1 MEKRAINGGEKEDV
15 NEKKKS
21 PKTSKQDKKTKQV
34 KEKKVKEKKVKEKKQ
49 KEDKPPSPVMAASVT
64 AVTFILI
71 ISTAIALV
79 FFDVGGSKAMVLSIL
94 QGDEE
99 QMESEREIELSN
111 AEKDVKAREDAVSE
125 KEEQQNAK
133 QTELDERES
142 SLDSREAIVSG
153 LENDTVNRDA
163 SLAELAT
170 VYAKMDAKSAAN
182 IISSIKNN
190 QDSADIL
197 VRMPNSK
204 VAMILEEMDP
214 TLAADLTLLMRDST
228 WVAEEE

>member
-1 MEKRAINGGEKEDV
+1 MEKQTINDSEKEDV
-15 NEKKKS
+15 KEKKKS
-21 PKTSKQDKKTKQV
+21 PKVKKNKQDKKP
-34 KEKKVKEKKVKEKKQ
+34 KKVKEKNTKEKKE
-49 KEDKPPSPVMAASVT
+49 KKDKPPSPLVAASVT
-64 AVTFILI
+64 AIAFILI

-79 FFDVGGSKAMVLSIL
+79 FFDVGGSKAMVLSMI

-99 QMESEREIELSN
+99 QIKSEKEIELSN
-111 AEKDVKAREDAVSE
+111 AEKDVKERENGVIE
-125 KEEQQNAK
+125 KEEQQDAK
-133 QTELDERES
+133 QTELDQRES

-228 WVAEEE
+228 WVANEE